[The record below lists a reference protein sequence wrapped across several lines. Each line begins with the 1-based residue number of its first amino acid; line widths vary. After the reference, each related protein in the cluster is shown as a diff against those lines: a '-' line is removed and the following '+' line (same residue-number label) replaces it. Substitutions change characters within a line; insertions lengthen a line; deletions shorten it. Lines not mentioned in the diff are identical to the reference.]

1 MSVQPVAPRDRADA
15 LSMFTR
21 CVGCV
26 RTADIIFCFP
36 DTEFTR
42 DADEVCERLQTGYD
56 LLREICPRRPH
67 PTERLGGPLRV
78 GYRHRT
84 DPGETGEPD
93 AGYWG
98 PDRRINVPWA
108 RLKYKEDFPISV
120 AIADQP
126 EFCCSHEL
134 VHPFEEIFLK
144 SNRNKIWKE
153 AFCDCLRVFVLNRM
167 GFKDFATKFSD
178 FIEYQRTAR
187 SHCEYHDGAGRIM
200 HWLSARVGD
209 WDKAS
214 TSDIQSELQ
223 TLIACVMKAEL
234 DCDIRFDQDCKCK
247 PAK

>member
-1 MSVQPVAPRDRADA
+1 MTVSSISCAEHDA
-15 LSMFTR
+15 KSQMFKKCNR
-21 CVGCV
+21 GWPSE
-26 RTADIIFCFP
+26 DLIFWYP
-36 DTEFTR
+36 ETEFTG
-42 DADEVCERLQTGYD
+42 EPKLVCERLQAGYE
-56 LLREICPRRPH
+56 LLREICPGSPRP
-67 PTERLGGPLRV
+67 TDSLGGPLRV

-98 PDRRINVPWA
+98 PERRINVPWA
-108 RLKYKEDFPISV
+108 RLKDKEDFPISV

-144 SNRNKIWKE
+144 SNCNKIWKE

-167 GFKDFATKFSD
+167 GFKDLATKFSD
-178 FIEYQRTAR
+178 FIEYQSTVR
-187 SHCEYHDGAGRIM
+187 SHCENHDGAGRIM

-214 TSDIQSELQ
+214 ASDIQSELQ
-223 TLIACVMKAEL
+223 TLIACVMKTEL
-234 DCDIRFDQDCKCK
+234 GNDIR
-247 PAK
+247 